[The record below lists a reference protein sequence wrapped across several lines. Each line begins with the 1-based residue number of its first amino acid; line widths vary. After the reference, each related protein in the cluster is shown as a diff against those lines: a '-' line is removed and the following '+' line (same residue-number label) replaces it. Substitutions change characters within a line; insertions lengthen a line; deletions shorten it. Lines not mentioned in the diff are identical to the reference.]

1 VIGSVCEV
9 GYSWCRVRALTE
21 ASSSVGAYISRSGE
35 IGVIDGDISMKD
47 TGNCVLSY
55 LSENADVEVGDMV
68 YTSGQGSV
76 YPRDLYIGKVV
87 SVSVDEYLRSKSA
100 TVELSVD
107 LESLKYVMIVTD
119 YEIYSEEDIED
130 AS

>member
-1 VIGSVCEV
+1 
-9 GYSWCRVRALTE
+9 
-21 ASSSVGAYISRSGE
+21 VGAYISRSGE
-35 IGVIDGDISMKD
+35 IGIIDGDISMKD